1 MKRIMMFIACII
13 TSMFVTN
20 HAETGSEPIITE
32 PVVIEAAERND
43 IPVYHTIT
51 YYDVPLSQAYQDYIR
66 QECESAN
73 VDMELVL
80 AVMQVESSFNS
91 SEVSQTNDYGIMQ
104 INECNH
110 TYLKEQLGIVDFLDP
125 YDSAKAGIYM
135 LSKLNWCEN
144 ESQMLMCYN
153 MGTTGAKRYW
163 NDGIYESSYSRKV
176 LQAKEEIGGKSY
188 EVKLLCDQDC
198 KQ

>member
-1 MKRIMMFIACII
+1 MKRIMIFISCII
-13 TSMFVTN
+13 TSMLVTN
-20 HAETGSEPIITE
+20 NVETNNVEETIP
-32 PVVIEAAERND
+32 PVLMEAD
-43 IPVYHTIT
+43 MQTDKPLMKSIT
-51 YYDVPLSQAYQDYIR
+51 YYDVPLDKPYQDYIR

-73 VDMELVL
+73 VDMELVM

-91 SEVSQTNDYGIMQ
+91 SEISQTNDYGIMQ

-110 TYLKEQLGIVDFLDP
+110 SYLKEQLGIVNFLDP

-135 LSKLNWCEN
+135 LSQLNWCEN
-144 ESQMLMCYN
+144 ESQLLMCYN

-163 NDGIYESSYSRKV
+163 NAGIYESDYSRKV
-176 LQAKEEIGGKSY
+176 LQAKKEIGGKKY
-188 EVKLLCDQDC
+188 EVKILCNQNC

>member
-1 MKRIMMFIACII
+1 MKRTMIFIACII
-13 TSMFVTN
+13 TSMFVTS
-20 HAETGSEPIITE
+20 HAETSSEPIVAE
-32 PVVIEAAERND
+32 PSVIEAAKSID

-51 YYDVPLSQAYQDYIR
+51 YYDVPLNQDYQDYIR

-80 AVMQVESSFNS
+80 AVMQVESNFNS
-91 SEVSQTNDYGIMQ
+91 ENISQTNDYGIMQ

-110 TYLKEQLGIVDFLDP
+110 EYLREELGISDFLNP

-144 ESQMLMCYN
+144 ENQRLMCYN
-153 MGTTGAKRYW
+153 MGTAGAKRYW
-163 NDGIYESSYSRKV
+163 NAGIYESSYSRKV
-176 LQAKEEIGGKSY
+176 LQAKEVIGGKSY
-188 EVKLLCDQDC
+188 EVKILCDQDC
-198 KQ
+198 K

>member
-1 MKRIMMFIACII
+1 MKRIMMLIACII
-13 TSMFVTN
+13 ISMVVTDYVETSY
-20 HAETGSEPIITE
+20 EPIITE
-32 PVVIEAAERND
+32 PVVIEAAERTD
-43 IPVYHTIT
+43 IPAYHTIT
-51 YYDVPLSQAYQDYIR
+51 YYDVPLNQDYQDYIR
-66 QECESAN
+66 KECESAN
-73 VDMELVL
+73 VDIELVL
-80 AVMQVESSFNS
+80 AVMQIESSYNS

-110 TYLKEQLGIVDFLDP
+110 SYLIEKLGIVDFLDP
-125 YDSAKAGIYM
+125 YECAKAGIYM

-163 NDGIYESSYSRKV
+163 NNGIYESNYSRKV
-176 LQAKEEIGGKSY
+176 LQAKKEIGGKKY
-188 EVKLLCDQDC
+188 EVKILCDKDC